1 MNEQEF
7 FEHFP
12 LRKANSHKSS
22 NGVIVLIGGSFGMA
36 GAAIL
41 NILGARSV
49 GTGYIHCVTAESVY
63 PIVASHEITAVYHP
77 RTDGLPLVA
86 LPGDFLE
93 KADAVSYGSG
103 CANLL
108 SKEGDVLHLLTKTE
122 CPFVLDAEGLRVLA
136 KHPDYLKKA
145 KGPVILTPHLG
156 EFAALTGKTVEEIV
170 ENREE
175 LAVDYAVKNGV
186 ILVLKG
192 PKTLVVSPDGDLTI
206 NNSGNEALAQAGS
219 GDVLTGIITG
229 MCAKVADPYQAACMG
244 VWFHGHLA
252 DLGVKN
258 HSKICFR
265 LEDYPKIADEF
276 FAGRR

>member
-93 KADAVSYGSG
+93 KADAVS
-103 CANLL
+103 
-108 SKEGDVLHLLTKTE
+108 
-122 CPFVLDAEGLRVLA
+122 
-136 KHPDYLKKA
+136 
-145 KGPVILTPHLG
+145 
-156 EFAALTGKTVEEIV
+156 
-170 ENREE
+170 
-175 LAVDYAVKNGV
+175 
-186 ILVLKG
+186 
-192 PKTLVVSPDGDLTI
+192 
-206 NNSGNEALAQAGS
+206 
-219 GDVLTGIITG
+219 
-229 MCAKVADPYQAACMG
+229 
-244 VWFHGHLA
+244 
-252 DLGVKN
+252 
-258 HSKICFR
+258 
-265 LEDYPKIADEF
+265 
-276 FAGRR
+276 